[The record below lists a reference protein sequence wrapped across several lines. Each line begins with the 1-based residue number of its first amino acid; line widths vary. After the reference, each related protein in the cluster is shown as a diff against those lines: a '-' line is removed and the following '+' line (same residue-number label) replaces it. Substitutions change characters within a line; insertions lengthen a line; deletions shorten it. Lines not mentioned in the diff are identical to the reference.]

1 MCNPLGAAFDPKTRR
16 KVAEKGLL
24 GVGMKK
30 GYAEYD
36 RVKERMNPYS
46 SPKPKPKAKAK
57 AKPEQTQIK
66 Y

>member
-1 MCNPLGAAFDPKTRR
+1 MCNPAGMVGDPKMRR
-16 KVAEKGLL
+16 KAAEKGFL

-36 RVKERMNPYS
+36 RVKERMEPTS
-46 SPKPKPKAKAK
+46 STPNTNTTAKKPK
-57 AKPEQTQIK
+57 QTKIK

>member
-1 MCNPLGAAFDPKTRR
+1 MAANSKIRR
-16 KVAEKGLL
+16 KMSEKGFL

-36 RVKERMNPYS
+36 RAEERMNPTPS
-46 SPKPKPKAKAK
+46 TPNTDTAAKKPK
-57 AKPEQTQIK
+57 QTKIK

>member
-1 MCNPLGAAFDPKTRR
+1 MCSPAGLATSPKLRR
-16 KVAEKGLL
+16 KMSEKGLL

-36 RVKERMNPYS
+36 RAKERMEPTPSTPNTDTA
-46 SPKPKPKAKAK
+46 AKK
-57 AKPEQTQIK
+57 SKQTKIK

>member
-1 MCNPLGAAFDPKTRR
+1 MS
-16 KVAEKGLL
+16 EKGLL

-36 RVKERMNPYS
+36 RAKERMEPTPSTPNTDTA
-46 SPKPKPKAKAK
+46 AKK
-57 AKPEQTQIK
+57 SKQTKIK

>member
-1 MCNPLGAAFDPKTRR
+1 VCNPAGLATNPKMRR
-16 KVAEKGLL
+16 KAAEKGFL

-36 RVKERMNPYS
+36 RAKERMNPTPS
-46 SPKPKPKAKAK
+46 TPNTDTAAKKPK
-57 AKPEQTQIK
+57 QTKIK